1 MAVINQGQVL
11 LTGTPTQALASI
23 QGKIWRKQVAKN
35 EVETYK
41 ASHNVISERRSAGKP
56 VIHVLNDG
64 QPGEGFVSIEPDLE
78 DVYFSEIFGKR
89 AAAVS

>member
-1 MAVINQGQVL
+1 M
-11 LTGTPTQALASI
+11 
-23 QGKIWRKQVAKN
+23 AKN